1 MANSNNRH
9 DLELELQETEN
20 INNNNTNNNN
30 DTSENV
36 SGTALNDQSALKH
49 NFYRMS
55 EYFNILDRVFHY
67 KRINNNT
74 RPTNSF
80 IQDSYSSSSSST
92 TNVGNSENENTQ
104 TIETINNNNNNN
116 NNNYSNF
123 GEVLGQGN
131 DGVFSNL
138 SAKPESSFD
147 RRERL
152 MEVFHQQLQ
161 LNNSSSNN
169 NMSNNVIA
177 SSNGNVYDGNMDLT
191 SLTGPGVYNINQL
204 YEQLANGGS
213 SLTQQTGTS
222 PSSSTTTNNN
232 TNGRNAN
239 GIDDGEFERGDK
251 PPSYEDAHNDNA
263 PSYWDLSP
271 EGSLYYDEICVAGLP
286 AGSIINFVWNC
297 IVSTSFQF
305 FGFLITYI
313 LHTSHAA
320 KEGSRCGLGITF
332 LSLGFK
338 LMPNNVSNKVGK
350 GKEIPRLQSL
360 NPFNHDLSVFYK
372 GSNPD
377 SLEAVV
383 DFEDEELLKEKLE
396 THSVLKNLDDF
407 IATTTL
413 QPDLSTTMTSSQ
425 SSTTSTSSLI
435 NSYHNNNEEE
445 DSFDKAQLVK
455 PDTFE
460 SHLSQGSDEKYDH
473 NTNVTFMKI
482 LSIFLFILGSLIII
496 QSFYQYYK
504 IKMMERKLI
513 RQQEGID
520 DLRDNYY
527 SSRRAEVN
535 ETGNVNDAGDSN
547 NDNNNING
555 GQIQPV

>member
-9 DLELELQETEN
+9 DLELELQETEH
-20 INNNNTNNNN
+20 INTNNNNNN

-36 SGTALNDQSALKH
+36 SGTALNDQSTLKH

-80 IQDSYSSSSSST
+80 TQDSYSNNSSSSSS
-92 TNVGNSENENTQ
+92 VGNSENENTQ
-104 TIETINNNNNNN
+104 TIETNNNNNNN
-116 NNNYSNF
+116 NDF

-161 LNNSSSNN
+161 LNNSSSNH
-169 NMSNNVIA
+169 NMSNNVMT
-177 SSNGNVYDGNMDLT
+177 SSNGNAYDGNMDLT
-191 SLTGPGVYNINQL
+191 SLTGPCVYNINQL

-213 SLTQQTGTS
+213 SLTQQNGTS
-222 PSSSTTTNNN
+222 PSSSSSTANNN
-232 TNGRNAN
+232 NNGRNTN

-286 AGSIINFVWNC
+286 AGSIINFIWNC

-372 GSNPD
+372 GLNPD
-377 SLEAVV
+377 GLEVVV

-396 THSVLKNLDDF
+396 THTVLKNLDDF

-413 QPDLSTTMTSSQ
+413 QPDVSTTMTSSS

-435 NSYHNNNEEE
+435 NSYHNNNEE

-513 RQQEGID
+513 RQQEEID

-527 SSRRAEVN
+527 SSRRTEVN
-535 ETGNVNDAGDSN
+535 ENGNGNDDSN
-547 NDNNNING
+547 NDNING